1 MAASSSCKNASSSP
15 PALTASSVEEAD
27 DELGGRPGVL
37 MACAL
42 AAACTTLGSIVP
54 LLFWG
59 VLVVPCLFVS
69 LAEVA
74 AVDADEVAL
83 DTIRAA
89 FEATERALQVFF

>member
-1 MAASSSCKNASSSP
+1 M
-15 PALTASSVEEAD
+15 TSSVEDLVFLWLVPLQLPAH
-27 DELGGRPGVL
+27 
-37 MACAL
+37 
-42 AAACTTLGSIVP
+42 TLGSIVP